1 MKDFEFFAQVRRR
14 AELPSQ
20 QDAVELTHTVLDTL
34 GERLNGTEPF
44 SLGSQLPAD
53 VASALNPSVDR
64 PAETFGIT
72 EFINRVADREGEDP
86 ERAQQQSVAVLS
98 TLADAVSPGELNQL
112 ISQLPSG
119 YAELF
124 GHTELA

>member
-1 MKDFEFFAQVRRR
+1 MKDFEFFAQVRQR

-20 QDAVELTHTVLDTL
+20 EDAIKVTQVVLDTL
-34 GERLNGTEPF
+34 GERLNGSEPF
-44 SLGSQLPAD
+44 ELGSQLPAD

-64 PAETFGIT
+64 PAETFGIH
-72 EFINRVADREGEDP
+72 EFINRVADREGEDR
-86 ERAQQQSVAVLS
+86 ERAHQQSTAVLS

-124 GHTELA
+124 GYPELA